1 LTFIKNASQARASKL
16 LASDEITKLLFFS
29 GSRAGKTFLFVRAL
43 ILRASKAP
51 NTHHLLLRQTYSE
64 ANFSLINQTIPAV
77 FRLCFP
83 EIKYEQN
90 KSEHIFRLP
99 NGSEIWI
106 SGLDTGIQVEKIL
119 GTEFSTIYF
128 GEVSQM
134 LYESVLMVLTRL
146 AEKSNLINKSYY
158 DCNPPTK
165 KHWSYKLFILKQDP
179 LTKEPL
185 RNPNEYGYIKLFP
198 EDNKENLAI
207 GYIENTLSN
216 LPPKLRKRFLDG
228 DYADEVDGALW
239 TDELI
244 NNNRVFQLPQI
255 VRAVV
260 AVDPSITSNANS
272 DECGIIVCCKG
283 YDGHYYVYK
292 DYSGI
297 YTPAGWGKV
306 ACDAYATVKCDA
318 IVAETNQGGDL
329 VTQNI
334 LNINNHIRVITV
346 HANQGKI
353 LRAEPVQGLY
363 ENGLVHHVGILDQ
376 LEYEMQTY
384 DGKPNSISPNRLDA
398 MVYGIT
404 ELSGKFNTMKPTAVA
419 RCK

>member
-1 LTFIKNASQARASKL
+1 VFKKNRSQEAANL
-16 LASDEITKLLFFS
+16 LMGRPEKTRVLLYS
-29 GSRAGKTFLFVRAL
+29 GSRAGKTFIIIRAL
-43 ILRASKAP
+43 LLRASKAP
-51 NTHHLLLRQTYSE
+51 NTHHLILRQTFTE
-64 ANFSLINQTIPAV
+64 ANFSLIKQTIPNV

-83 EIKYEQN
+83 EFKVEEN
-90 KSEHIFRLP
+90 KSDHIYKLP
-99 NGSEIWI
+99 NGSELWV
-106 SGLDTGIQVEKIL
+106 SGLDTGLQVEKIL
-119 GTEFSTIYF
+119 GTEFSSIYY

-134 LYESVLMVLTRL
+134 LYENTQLVLTRL
-146 AEKSNLINKSYY
+146 SEKSTLINKAYY

-165 KHWSYKLFILKQDP
+165 KHWSYKVFFEHIDP
-179 LTKEPL
+179 ITKEPL
-185 RNPNEYGYIKLFP
+185 KKPDVYGCIKLFP
-198 EDNKENLAI
+198 DDNKENLTE
-207 GYIENTLSN
+207 GYIENTLGVMSA
-216 LPPKLRKRFLDG
+216 KMRKRFLDG
-228 DYADEVDGALW
+228 DYADEVEGALW

-306 ACDAYATVKCDA
+306 ACDAYAMDKCDA
-318 IVAETNQGGDL
+318 VVAETNQGGDL

>member
-1 LTFIKNASQARASKL
+1 MTFIKNASQARASKL

-146 AEKSNLINKSYY
+146 AEKSTLINKSYY

-165 KHWSYKLFILKQDP
+165 KHWSYKLFILKQNP

-185 RNPNEYGYIKLFP
+185 NNPNEYGYIKLFP
-198 EDNKENLAI
+198 EDNKENLAD

-216 LPPKLRKRFLDG
+216 LPLNLRKRFKDG
-228 DYADEVDGALW
+228 DYADEVEGALW
-239 TDELI
+239 TDVLL
-244 NNNRVFQLPQI
+244 NKYRVQSLPPV
-255 VRAVV
+255 VRSIV
-260 AVDPSITSNANS
+260 AVDPSITANVNS
-272 DECGIIVCCKG
+272 DECGIIVCSRG
-283 YDGHYYVYK
+283 YDGHYYIHK

-297 YTPAGWGKV
+297 YTPLGWAKAV
-306 ACDAYATVKCDA
+306 KSAYDENYCNSV
-318 IVAETNQGGDL
+318 IAENNQGGDL
-329 VTQNI
+329 VKQNI
-334 LNINNHIRVITV
+334 LNIDNHIRVITV
-346 HANQGKI
+346 HAKQGKL

-363 ENGLVHHVGILDQ
+363 ENGLVHHVGVFDQ
-376 LEYEMQTY
+376 LEYEMTTY
-384 DGKPNSISPNRLDA
+384 DGKGDSPNRLDA

-404 ELSGKFNTMKPTAVA
+404 ELSGRLGGLQSTIRVSA
-419 RCK
+419 